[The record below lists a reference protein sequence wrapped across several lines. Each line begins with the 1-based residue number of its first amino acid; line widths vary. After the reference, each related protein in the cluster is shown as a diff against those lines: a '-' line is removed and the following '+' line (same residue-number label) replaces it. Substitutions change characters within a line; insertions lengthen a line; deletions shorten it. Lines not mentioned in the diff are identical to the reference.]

1 VLAASHLSYYLIE
14 FIAFNFISLW
24 WHSPCDALLDMRSKI
39 AICQLHERVAPR
51 FDRSPELVLVSI
63 DDYGTVKEK
72 KVFPTATLKPKEV
85 VELLGRLEVTT
96 LICGGVKEDS
106 QQALK
111 RVKIQFIDNVIGNV
125 EDILIRYL
133 EGKLKRGNTRGSH
146 P

>member
-1 VLAASHLSYYLIE
+1 
-14 FIAFNFISLW
+14 
-24 WHSPCDALLDMRSKI
+24 MRGKI

-51 FDRSPELVLVSI
+51 FDQSPELVFVTI
-63 DDYGTVKEK
+63 DDDGTVEDK
-72 KVFPTATLKPKEV
+72 KVFPTAALKPKEV

-111 RVKIQFIDNVIGNV
+111 RAKIQFIDNVIGNID
-125 EDILIRYL
+125 DILIRYL